1 MTATLRGALS
11 TRQLFAYAG
20 FALPLAMVA
29 LPIYMFVPQFY
40 AQGGLSLAWVGAVL
54 LGVRLLAA
62 FIDPLLGSWIESGNN
77 AYHRFIL
84 IALPLLLLGFLA
96 LFHPPQLAVVGM
108 VGLGLWFVVSLSI
121 LYLGFSLA
129 TIAHQ
134 SWGAAL
140 APEAG
145 QRARITGA
153 REGCALLGVVLA
165 ASLSA
170 RSHLGA
176 LTLAFCVCLG
186 LAATCLLAQ
195 RAMRLPPGPA
205 ADATAAAAGSHG
217 WRLPLQQPR
226 FRALFAVLLVNG
238 IASAVPATL
247 FLFFVGDYLQAANYA
262 PGLLLLFFGTATC
275 SIVPWVR
282 AAARWGEAR
291 AWMVGMLWSALIGVW
306 AFALPIGSAGS
317 AGAVG
322 GAGAGVVGFAIICG
336 LSGLALGADLAL
348 PAALLTG
355 VIASAGHSKQ
365 HEAAYFGVWNW
376 GVQITLA
383 LSAGISLPVLSLCG
397 FVPGQGVALT
407 SLVSAYALLPC
418 ALKLLAAGLLWRAY
432 KSSPAL
438 GQGTEEKT

>member
-1 MTATLRGALS
+1 MKPLTTW
-11 TRQLFAYAG
+11 QLFAYAG
-20 FALPLAMVA
+20 FSFPLAMVA

-84 IALPLLLLGFLA
+84 IALPLLLVGFLA
-96 LFHPPQLAVVGM
+96 LFHPPQPAKVGM

-176 LTLAFCVCLG
+176 LTLAFCACLG

-195 RAMRLPPGPA
+195 WAMRRTRILEAIWKQLRKIGGLTIFHPLH
-205 ADATAAAAGSHG
+205 DFR
-217 WRLPLQQPR
+217 RLSR
-226 FRALFAVLLVNG
+226 
-238 IASAVPATL
+238 
-247 FLFFVGDYLQAANYA
+247 
-262 PGLLLLFFGTATC
+262 
-275 SIVPWVR
+275 
-282 AAARWGEAR
+282 
-291 AWMVGMLWSALIGVW
+291 
-306 AFALPIGSAGS
+306 
-317 AGAVG
+317 
-322 GAGAGVVGFAIICG
+322 IC
-336 LSGLALGADLAL
+336 
-348 PAALLTG
+348 T
-355 VIASAGHSKQ
+355 
-365 HEAAYFGVWNW
+365 
-376 GVQITLA
+376 
-383 LSAGISLPVLSLCG
+383 
-397 FVPGQGVALT
+397 
-407 SLVSAYALLPC
+407 
-418 ALKLLAAGLLWRAY
+418 
-432 KSSPAL
+432 
-438 GQGTEEKT
+438 